1 MSRRENM
8 EAEIQFAL
16 EEMRRKDRLGPDTQ
30 ENFPR
35 REDAA
40 TTAVLEDT
48 RRQTGRRLQGVLP
61 DA

>member
-1 MSRRENM
+1 M